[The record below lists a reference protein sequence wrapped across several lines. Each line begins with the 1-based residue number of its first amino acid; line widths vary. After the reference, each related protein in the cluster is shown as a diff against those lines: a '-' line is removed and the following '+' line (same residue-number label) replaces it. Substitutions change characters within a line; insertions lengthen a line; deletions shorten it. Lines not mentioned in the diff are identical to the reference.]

1 MKLKPS
7 LLAEVTTATRSPEMF
22 TLELEER
29 NNSSARNRKTVM
41 NKRGNHWYMMKHFF
55 AIQSIP
61 QRNKIV

>member
-29 NNSSARNRKTVM
+29 NNSSARNRKTV
-41 NKRGNHWYMMKHFF
+41 NEHKREPLVHDEAFF
-55 AIQSIP
+55 
-61 QRNKIV
+61 RNPVYSSTK